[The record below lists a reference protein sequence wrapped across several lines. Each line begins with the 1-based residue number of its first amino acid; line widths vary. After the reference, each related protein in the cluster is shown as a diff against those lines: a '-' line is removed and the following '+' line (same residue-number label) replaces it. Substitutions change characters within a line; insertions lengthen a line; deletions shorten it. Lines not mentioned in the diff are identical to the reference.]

1 MSGDGAM
8 DEMERAGTRS
18 VRRALRARRP
28 LGRRDHKRRE
38 RARKKSGCGGEVS
51 GLVELVLSS
60 GGICVR
66 YWGCPVPCSGVGR
79 VLWFL

>member
-38 RARKKSGCGGEVS
+38 RARKKSGCGVAQVARFLEFSDGP
-51 GLVELVLSS
+51 LA
-60 GGICVR
+60 R
-66 YWGCPVPCSGVGR
+66 VG
-79 VLWFL
+79 